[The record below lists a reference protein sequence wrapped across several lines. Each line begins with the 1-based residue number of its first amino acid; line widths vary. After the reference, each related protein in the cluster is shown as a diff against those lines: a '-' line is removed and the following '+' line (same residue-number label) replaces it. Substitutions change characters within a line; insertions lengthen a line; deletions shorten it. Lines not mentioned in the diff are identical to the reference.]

1 MIMDLNFKQI
11 ITEQREELKI
21 IRRLGWVPRE
31 REISVNAE
39 SRLVQIIT
47 GVRRS
52 GKSTLAHRALQ
63 GVPYAYINFDDERLT
78 GLAPNDLDKLLE
90 TLYSVY
96 GEFDRLVLDEVQNVE
111 GWHLF
116 VNRLLRNDIK
126 IIVTGS
132 NSKLL
137 SSELATHLT
146 GRYAV
151 VELLPFSFKEFLLSK
166 KANLTEAVTAR
177 DKGLLTG
184 YFADYLNNGG
194 FPELATGEPKAS
206 YISTLFDAIVTR
218 DIIFRHK
225 IRHVRSFR
233 DMAIWLAG
241 NYGTEISYNRLKNL
255 FDLGSDNTAR
265 NYVSYLEESWLFLC
279 LPKFSFKRQES
290 LRYRKIYTVDNA
302 FAGMAGV
309 LNTPS
314 QGRLLENLV
323 FLELFRRRQTQNFEL
338 FYFKKNI
345 EVDFVIYSNQ
355 VVRELIQVSLTL
367 TDVKTRNREI
377 RALQIAAR
385 ELNPLKMTIITLN
398 EKQEITTDKNT
409 VQVIPVTEWLLNQ

>member
-1 MIMDLNFKQI
+1 MELNFKQI

-21 IRRLGWVPRE
+21 IKRLGWVPRE
-31 REISVNAE
+31 REISVNTE

-52 GKSTLAHRALQ
+52 GKSTLAHRALE
-63 GVPYAYINFDDERLT
+63 GILYAYINFDDERLT
-78 GLAPNDLDKLLE
+78 GLTANELDKLLE
-90 TLYSVY
+90 ALYSVY
-96 GEFDRLVLDEVQNVE
+96 GEFDRLVLDEVQNVD

-151 VELLPFSFKEFLLSK
+151 TELLPFSFNEYLLSK
-166 KANLTEAVTAR
+166 KANLTGAITAR
-177 DKGLLTG
+177 EKGLLTRN
-184 YFADYLNNGG
+184 FEEYLINGG

-218 DIIFRHK
+218 DIIYRHK

-233 DMAIWLAG
+233 DMAVWLAG

-265 NYVSYLEESWLFLC
+265 NYISYLEEAWLFLC

-309 LNTPS
+309 LNTS
-314 QGRLLENLV
+314 NQGRLLENLV
-323 FLELFRRRQTQNFEL
+323 FLELFRRRQVRNFAL

-355 VVRELIQVSLTL
+355 IVQELIQVSLTL
-367 TDVKTRNREI
+367 TEPKTRNREI
-377 RALQIAAR
+377 RALQMAAR
-385 ELNPLKMTIITLN
+385 DLNPLKMTIITLS
-398 EKQEITTDKNT
+398 EKLELLADGKIIE
-409 VQVIPVTEWLLNQ
+409 VIPVTEWLLNP